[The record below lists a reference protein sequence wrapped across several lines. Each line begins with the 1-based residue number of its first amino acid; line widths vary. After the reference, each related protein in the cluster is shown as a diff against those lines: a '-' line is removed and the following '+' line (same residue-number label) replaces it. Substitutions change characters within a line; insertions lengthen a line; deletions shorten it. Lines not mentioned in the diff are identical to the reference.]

1 MKRLTLLLIASIAL
15 IQTVSAGFPI
25 GTGRWML
32 IPGYN
37 YYNANGYWNKNSAY
51 NAYPNGNFSSHYFGI
66 SGGYGLNRKWDF
78 LFNVPFVV
86 QVDNNTTGTKN
97 TYIAAGLG
105 DTKFGLSYFF
115 TDLDA
120 VNHVSLTGSLILPL
134 YSNRGAPWPNIGFQ
148 SLGGELKLGFSGSAT
163 GGFRNPYYDIELGVR
178 QYFSTDGPA
187 QAFINITG
195 GVPLDDNWKLS
206 GTLNYINSVSST
218 VNSSSQVFYNY
229 NKNFNY
235 SRAGF
240 NVGRVINEN
249 FSLWGGMYA
258 DIYGTSVGRGSGLS
272 LSAVIKF

>member
-1 MKRLTLLLIASIAL
+1 MKRITIIFIISLAFV
-15 IQTVSAGFPI
+15 QTSWAGFPI
-25 GTGRWML
+25 GAGRWML

-51 NAYPNGNFSSHYFGI
+51 NAYPNGNFSSHYFNL
-66 SGGYGLNRKWDF
+66 SGGYGIDRKWEF
-78 LFNVPFVV
+78 LFNVPIVI
-86 QVDNNTTGTKN
+86 QIDNNTSGTKN
-97 TYIAAGLG
+97 TYIVGGLG
-105 DTKFGLSYFF
+105 DAKAGLNYFF

-120 VNHVSLTGSLILPL
+120 VNHVSFSSSLIIPL
-134 YSNRGAPWPNIGFQ
+134 YSNKGNPYPNIGYGVP
-148 SLGGELKLGFSGSAT
+148 GGELKLGFSGSAT

-178 QYFSTDGPA
+178 QYFSSDGPS
-187 QAFINITG
+187 QAFINLTG
-195 GVPLDDNWKLS
+195 GVPLDDNWKIS

-218 VNSSSQVFYNY
+218 VNTSSQLFYNY

-240 NVGRVINEN
+240 NLGRVINEN
-249 FSLWGGMYA
+249 FSIWGGMYA